1 MRDGRNEPT
10 DGNAGARE
18 RVRTLRATAH
28 SSAFPC
34 SPVPPFPSLGF
45 NQASSHRVGG
55 GLDAATHTQLPV
67 DALEM
72 VADGVWTQH
81 ELPADRG
88 DIGTARD
95 ELQNLQFAARKGPGI
110 LHPAAWGY
118 RPLPGGGRGAWVHQ
132 PSS

>member
-55 GLDAATHTQLPV
+55 GLDAATHAQLPLL
-67 DALEM
+67 ALEV

-81 ELPADRG
+81 KLLADRG
-88 DIGTARD
+88 GLGIAHE
-95 ELQNLQFAARKGPGI
+95 ELKHLQFAWAQ
-110 LHPAAWGY
+110 
-118 RPLPGGGRGAWVHQ
+118 GAGV
-132 PSS
+132 

>member
-55 GLDAATHTQLPV
+55 GLDAATHAQLPV
-67 DALEM
+67 PALEV
-72 VADGVWTQH
+72 VAVGVWIQL
-81 ELPADRG
+81 EWPAGRG
-88 DIGTARD
+88 VMGSANAD
-95 ELQNLQFAARKGPGI
+95 LKNLTLGAGQGPGY
-110 LHPAAWGY
+110 LTPAA
-118 RPLPGGGRGAWVHQ
+118 
-132 PSS
+132 